1 MFFVHEIDSSRM
13 LENLVQLRIKQ
24 NTDSLT
30 APLMAML
37 QLVANTAVECAATL
51 ASLAETE

>member
-1 MFFVHEIDSSRM
+1 M

-37 QLVANTAVECAATL
+37 QLVATTAVECAATL

>member
-1 MFFVHEIDSSRM
+1 MFFVQEIDSPRI

-30 APLMAML
+30 ECERSMAML
-37 QLVANTAVECAATL
+37 QLVAATVVECAATL
-51 ASLAETE
+51 AS